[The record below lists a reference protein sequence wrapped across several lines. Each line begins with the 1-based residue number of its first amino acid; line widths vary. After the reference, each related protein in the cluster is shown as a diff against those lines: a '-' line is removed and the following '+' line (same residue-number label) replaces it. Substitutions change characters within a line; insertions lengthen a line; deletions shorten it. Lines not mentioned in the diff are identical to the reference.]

1 MFLKVSREFLSLEF
15 SISIFT
21 LLLYRVE
28 LDSFRKIRKLVNYR
42 VGLIIIQQIS
52 MWYFENNSK
61 KILSLYVYN
70 DIINN

>member
-21 LLLYRVE
+21 PLLYRVE

-42 VGLIIIQQIS
+42 VGLIIIQQ